1 MTRQFL
7 YNDETKKSQ
16 RKTLRNNMPE
26 TEKILWN
33 KIRRK
38 QLLGIKFRRQCSVGA
53 YIIDFFSF
61 EKKLA
66 IEIDGD
72 SHFIGKAQT
81 YDKKRTEFLKKNN
94 IQVIRFTNVEIVN
107 NLDGCLEKLFTIL
120 DTSSKS
126 ENNIV

>member
-72 SHFIGKAQT
+72 SHFIVKAQT